1 MKQTI
6 ASIVAMVLAV
16 VYSIGLI
23 VAAPGRT
30 DFSPSDENKAAATG
44 ISTEYEN
51 KLFDNDIVHTVEI
64 QIDENSWNNLKAN
77 ALYKEY
83 HDCNVTIDGE
93 TFYHVGVRTKGN
105 TTLIQSIVREWDR
118 YSLVLNFG
126 AFDKSQRYYGL
137 DKVALNNNI
146 CDSSFIRDFLCYD
159 MMREMGI
166 PTPLCSFVQ
175 ISINGEVVGL
185 YTAVESLAESFALRN
200 YGTQH
205 GQMYKPEQM
214 DIAGMIT
221 GTEKNAT
228 LRLSELS
235 GENGSVNACDFLGVN
250 DKTVGLQYQGEK
262 LSLYDAIWNNAV
274 FKAGKKDKKRL
285 INAIRT
291 INESSDASSAL
302 DTDTLLRYFAVN
314 TFVLND
320 DCYTSYAGHNYGLYE
335 KDGKLSLIPW
345 DYDHALGCTG
355 AANGTG
361 NWTDFIN
368 TPIDEPLIDTTL
380 EERPLLKSLLSSEE
394 NKEKYHAYLNE
405 FLQSYIE
412 SGKYAKTAERVLDMI
427 QPYVENDPT
436 SGVTIERFNAAVKS
450 DMDFISLRSESIR
463 GQLNGEIPTTRAAQA
478 ERKETLVDCSEFV
491 SPDSASLVELLLPE
505 GSGLYIEDLIRTL
518 VPQIDVLATISIIP
532 VEDLISLTRAKDDK
546 SEGMVDKLMQSGR
559 IGDIEDLEAAV
570 KQLVIRVVLAILEKI
585 AAFIALAI
593 ALVIVI
599 KVDKNKR
606 PKPIKQK
613 ERIRNAV

>member
-6 ASIVAMVLAV
+6 TSVVAMLLAV
-16 VYSIGLI
+16 LYSVGLI
-23 VAAPGRT
+23 ANAPGQAL
-30 DFSPSDENKAAATG
+30 SPADENKSSYG

-51 KLFDNDIVHTVEI
+51 RLFDAGTVHTVEI
-64 QIDENSWNNLKAN
+64 QMDTDAWNDLKDN
-77 ALYKEY
+77 ALHKEY
-83 HDCNVTIDGE
+83 YDCNVTIDGE

-105 TTLIQSIVREWDR
+105 TTLIQSIVREWER

-126 AFDKSQRYYGL
+126 AFDQSQRYYGL

-146 CDSSFIRDFLCYD
+146 CDSSFIRDYLCYD
-159 MMREMGI
+159 MMREMGV

-175 ISINGEVVGL
+175 VSLNGEVIGL

-221 GTEKNAT
+221 GTEKNGSIH
-228 LRLSELS
+228 LSELS
-235 GENGSVNACDFLGVN
+235 GENGSVNACDFLGVD
-250 DKTVGLQYQGEK
+250 DKTVGLQYQGEDF
-262 LSLYDAIWNNAV
+262 SLYDAIWNNAV
-274 FKAGKKDKKRL
+274 FKAGKKDKTRL

-291 INESSDASSAL
+291 INESADVSSAL

-335 KDGKLSLIPW
+335 ENGKLSLIPW

-380 EERPLLKSLLSSEE
+380 EERPLLHSLLASEG
-394 NKEKYHAYLNE
+394 NKAKYHDYLDK
-405 FLQSYIE
+405 FLKSYIE
-412 SGKYAKTAERVLDMI
+412 SGKYQQKVESVLTMI
-427 QPYVENDPT
+427 RPYVESDPT
-436 SGVTIERFNAAVKS
+436 SGVTAERFDAAVQS
-450 DMDFISLRSESIR
+450 DMDFIALRDESIR
-463 GQLNGEIPTTRAAQA
+463 GQLDSEIPTTRAGQA
-478 ERKETLVDCSEFV
+478 ENPETLVDCSGFV

-505 GSGLYIEDLIRTL
+505 GSGLYIEDLVRTL
-518 VPQIDVLATISIIP
+518 VPQMDVLATVSIVPISDLLSLAHT
-532 VEDLISLTRAKDDK
+532 EDDR
-546 SEGMVDKLMQSGR
+546 SEGTVDKLMQSGR
-559 IGDIEDLEAAV
+559 IGDIEALEAAV
-570 KQLVIRVVLAILEKI
+570 KQLAVRVILAIFEKL
-585 AAFIALAI
+585 AAFIALAV

-599 KVDKNKR
+599 KADKNNR
-606 PKPIKQK
+606 PRPIRRK
-613 ERIRNAV
+613 ERAKNAV

>member
-1 MKQTI
+1 M
-6 ASIVAMVLAV
+6 SL
-16 VYSIGLI
+16 S
-23 VAAPGRT
+23 
-30 DFSPSDENKAAATG
+30 FSKSFYG

-51 KLFDNDIVHTVEI
+51 RLFDTGTVHTVEI
-64 QIDENSWNNLKAN
+64 QTDTDAWNDLKDN

-83 HDCNVTIDGE
+83 YDCNVTIDGE

-105 TTLIQSIVREWDR
+105 TTLIQSIVREWER

-126 AFDKSQRYYGL
+126 AFDQSQRYYGL

-146 CDSSFIRDFLCYD
+146 CDSSFIRDYLCYD

-175 ISINGEVVGL
+175 VSLNGDVIGL

-214 DIAGMIT
+214 DIAGMII
-221 GTEKNAT
+221 GTEKNGSIH
-228 LRLSELS
+228 LSELS
-235 GENGSVNACDFLGVN
+235 GENGSVNACDFLGVD
-250 DKTVGLQYQGEK
+250 DKTVGLQYQGEDF
-262 LSLYDAIWNNAV
+262 SLYDAIWNNAV
-274 FKAGKKDKKRL
+274 FKVGKKDKTRL

-291 INESSDASSAL
+291 INESADASSAL

-335 KDGKLSLIPW
+335 ENGKLSLIPW

-380 EERPLLKSLLSSEE
+380 EERPLLHSLLASEE
-394 NKEKYHAYLNE
+394 NKAKYHDYLDK
-405 FLQSYIE
+405 FLKSYIVLEKKSKFNTLCGKE
-412 SGKYAKTAERVLDMI
+412 STRITKEQCQRLIDGDTEWPMQAGKPLCRELYAKMQCQLLRPRVVVDYTRRAFVYAPGNVRVTIDDEVRSGLSAVQMFESFVAVPADIRHPIILEVKYDAYCPSIIRDAVQLDNRRTSSFSKYAACR
-427 QPYVENDPT
+427 
-436 SGVTIERFNAAVKS
+436 
-450 DMDFISLRSESIR
+450 
-463 GQLNGEIPTTRAAQA
+463 
-478 ERKETLVDCSEFV
+478 
-491 SPDSASLVELLLPE
+491 
-505 GSGLYIEDLIRTL
+505 
-518 VPQIDVLATISIIP
+518 
-532 VEDLISLTRAKDDK
+532 LTN
-546 SEGMVDKLMQSGR
+546 L
-559 IGDIEDLEAAV
+559 
-570 KQLVIRVVLAILEKI
+570 
-585 AAFIALAI
+585 
-593 ALVIVI
+593 
-599 KVDKNKR
+599 
-606 PKPIKQK
+606 
-613 ERIRNAV
+613 